1 MATPRPRA
9 HITDRIA
16 CEIYLYRLS
25 QPPDQLWLPTPAS
38 VALGRRYGIT
48 PKAVRD
54 IWNRRTWA
62 HATRHLW
69 EEEDRTAPG
78 ELVSGAEH
86 MDEGEK
92 EDVKGQQELP
102 EEDHSTLAYHGDE
115 HSKPAQPAAGR
126 AVTADASA
134 ASMGTE
140 HKPVSPSTA
149 THSAEGWLLCPERI
163 SLFTSA
169 CGEDNHQ
176 HRQEDR
182 EGGAGHRR

>member
-16 CEIYLYRLS
+16 CEIYLFRLS
-25 QPPDQLWLPTPAS
+25 QPPGQLWLPTPAS

-69 EEEDRTAPG
+69 EEEDRTAHG
-78 ELVSGAEH
+78 QMVGAEQ
-86 MDEGEK
+86 MDESE
-92 EDVKGQQELP
+92 ENVEGQQELP
-102 EEDHSTLAYHGDE
+102 EDDHSTPAYDDDK
-115 HSKPAQPAAGR
+115 HSQPAQPAAGR
-126 AVTADASA
+126 AVTGDASV

-140 HKPVSPSTA
+140 LKPVSSSTA

-163 SLFTSA
+163 SLFTSV
-169 CGEDNHQ
+169 CGKDN
-176 HRQEDR
+176 DIST
-182 EGGAGHRR
+182 GRRTGKEA